1 MTLEKRAEN
10 TAGIQVVL
18 KKLFFFSLAF
28 SLFILIDRVAIT
40 LADLWLQGSF
50 KYTWLTAHHA
60 IQIFLALAV
69 MVVPVL
75 GPLPC
80 RLGVEYKK
88 FPPDRQDLGEDS
100 PWAGSASPHST
111 P

>member
-1 MTLEKRAEN
+1 MSNQLSTGHGGGVTLEKRAGN

-50 KYTWLTAHHA
+50 K
-60 IQIFLALAV
+60 
-69 MVVPVL
+69 
-75 GPLPC
+75 
-80 RLGVEYKK
+80 
-88 FPPDRQDLGEDS
+88 S
-100 PWAGSASPHST
+100 S
-111 P
+111 